1 MKEREPDLVKF
12 VPEMIDQVMI
22 NDSPYL
28 VMRNVV
34 YGYTKPR
41 VLNVKVG
48 QPSDFQKMCYQP
60 YGIRIAGYTGD
71 NTIRRSV
78 PQSWNDM
85 VAYFKSYIKDKET
98 NTSHYDNIPYW
109 LMILRELQVAMA
121 KQSTFRFHTS
131 SLLFVYDA
139 VDDAPQKPM
148 LYLIHMS
155 HTVVKQPPP
164 ASAGADG
171 SAGAAPAEPSA
182 KARAPGQF
190 GFSAQRYDHFF
201 SFGLKNLERVL
212 EEIHSK
218 FVNRHAVFLCR
229 HGFRVD
235 YGDLTWVGN
244 SPYPHDPPLSKEG
257 LRQAQDL
264 AKRLRYENISCI
276 VTSPFSRA
284 IQTAKAIAGD
294 LGIKYVV
301 EPAFAEFM
309 SVTNRKNIPTL
320 DPQFSQDEMMD
331 PQYQKSC
338 ESLTLENWDS
348 MCLRV
353 HEALWKLSKSYSRIA
368 IVSHRSTFQ
377 ALLSVILGSQFKNQL
392 QFASITS
399 LLPSPSEIGWK
410 IDHLNSYSH
419 LSAVLKTPDHN
430 PNYAAGTLAYKD
442 MITGADGKIL
452 PSGYN

>member
-1 MKEREPDLVKF
+1 
-12 VPEMIDQVMI
+12 
-22 NDSPYL
+22 
-28 VMRNVV
+28 
-34 YGYTKPR
+34 
-41 VLNVKVG
+41 
-48 QPSDFQKMCYQP
+48 
-60 YGIRIAGYTGD
+60 
-71 NTIRRSV
+71 
-78 PQSWNDM
+78 
-85 VAYFKSYIKDKET
+85 
-98 NTSHYDNIPYW
+98 
-109 LMILRELQVAMA
+109 MILRDLQVAMA
-121 KQSTFRFHTS
+121 KQKTFRFHTS

-155 HTVVKQPPP
+155 HTAIRDPSP
-164 ASAGADG
+164 ASAV
-171 SAGAAPAEPSA
+171 
-182 KARAPGQF
+182 KAPGQF
-190 GFSAQRYDHFF
+190 GFTAQRYDHFF

-218 FVNRHAVFLCR
+218 FVNRHAVFLCP

-284 IQTAKAIAGD
+284 IQTAKAIAGE

-353 HEALWKLSKSYSRIA
+353 HEALWKLSKSYNRIA